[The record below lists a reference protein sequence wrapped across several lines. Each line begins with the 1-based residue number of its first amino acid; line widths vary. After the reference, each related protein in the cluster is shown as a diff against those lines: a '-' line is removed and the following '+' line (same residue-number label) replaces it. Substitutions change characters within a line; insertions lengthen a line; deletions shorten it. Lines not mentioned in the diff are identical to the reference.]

1 MVLAPTKSQVL
12 WFAGSQPKLT
22 ASQALLMVVKR
33 LQLGAAMEHMG
44 EVTIA
49 LALCLRRSVAV
60 A

>member
-1 MVLAPTKSQVL
+1 MEWAPAKSQVL
-12 WFAGSQPKLT
+12 WFAGSQPTLT
-22 ASQALLMVVKR
+22 ASQALQMVVKR
-33 LQLGAAMEHMG
+33 LRLGAAMEHME